1 MIRIVLA
8 ILLLVSS
15 SAAAPEKPGI
25 SVTAAWV
32 RASLG
37 QSPTTAAYIKVENK
51 GTTEDR
57 LLSVSTPAAVMAHL
71 HESVSDNGIMKM
83 NAVPIL
89 VIKPGQTVELTP
101 GGMHIMVMS
110 LKAPLKAGAT
120 MPLVLKFEK
129 AGEIR
134 AEAEV
139 RGLK

>member
-1 MIRIVLA
+1 MIRLVLA
-8 ILLLVSS
+8 VLLLASG
-15 SAAAPEKPGI
+15 AAAAAVTAGI
-25 SVTAAWV
+25 SVTGAWV

-37 QSPTTAAYIKVENK
+37 QLPTTAAYIKVENK

-57 LLSVSTPAAVMAHL
+57 LLSVSTPAAAMANL

-83 NAVPIL
+83 NAVPAL
-89 VIKPGQTVELTP
+89 VIKPGQTAELAP

-134 AEAEV
+134 VEAEV